1 MGTTNNARGERGV
14 ALVLALGMLVILG
27 LLGAIALA
35 TSNTEIRIA
44 GNNRNAQSAFLT
56 AEAAIE
62 YAKTDPVI
70 YLSTP
75 LVDPVWPVPPL
86 PPGTINVGATRVA
99 NVSVS
104 FLAAGPPPV
113 GSGVDATT
121 FSANYFTLVATGT
134 GPNNSAVG
142 LEAQVGK
149 VVPKSAGL

>member
-1 MGTTNNARGERGV
+1 MNNLCSERGV
-14 ALVLALGMLVILG
+14 ALVLALGMLVLLG

-62 YAKTDPVI
+62 YAETDPAI

-75 LVDPVWPVPPL
+75 LNCSVWTPALPLVCPPAQAS
-86 PPGTINVGATRVA
+86 INVGATRVA

-104 FLAAGPPPV
+104 FVAAGDPPV
-113 GSGVDATT
+113 GSGVQVGV
-121 FSANYFTLVATGT
+121 FSANYFALAATGT

-142 LEAQVGK
+142 LETQIAK
-149 VVPKSAGL
+149 IVPKF